1 MFSNGLAIGL
11 VLGTQQQ
18 LDSDSGPTADRLNGF
33 RGRDWGLGPVLT

>member
-33 RGRDWGLGPVLT
+33 RGRDWALGPVLT